1 MVFFLLVLSALSADI
16 YPRLVGTRVPLEEV
30 CGYSSPERGETAGPV
45 GWVRQKQM
53 ALSGRAGVE
62 TDGNMGQL
70 GKGDIWQHGIGRSTS
85 PYTGPNYRPGGSG
98 FALEKVKGLLCLPI
112 PPQTWAGMPWAAGRS
127 RGRALRSRDRGLS
140 LCRLLSL
147 SQYLSYGCFSL

>member
-1 MVFFLLVLSALSADI
+1 M
-16 YPRLVGTRVPLEEV
+16 
-30 CGYSSPERGETAGPV
+30 TAGPV

-53 ALSGRAGVE
+53 ALSDRAGVG

-98 FALEKVKGLLCLPI
+98 FAWDKVKGLLCFSI
-112 PPQTWAGMPWAAGRS
+112 PPQTWAGMPRTTGC
-127 RGRALRSRDRGLS
+127 GHGCVLDRDVS
-140 LCRLLSL
+140 HCRLLSL
-147 SQYLSYGCFSL
+147 SEYLFCCFSI